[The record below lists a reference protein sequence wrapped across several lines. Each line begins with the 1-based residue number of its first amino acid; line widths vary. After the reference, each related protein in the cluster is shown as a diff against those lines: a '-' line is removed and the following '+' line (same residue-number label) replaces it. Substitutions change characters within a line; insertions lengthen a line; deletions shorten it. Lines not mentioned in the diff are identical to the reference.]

1 MKEPHNKLARVEV
14 AGGLSRQ
21 VGEEEVEV
29 QAKLLEEVQ
38 GGEVEGLLL
47 LDVEEEEGEEGL
59 QIRQVAEEEVRLE
72 GEEGGG
78 SRPKTGALRSTTTW
92 TSPRSFPGAPLQ
104 SGTSALARR

>member
-1 MKEPHNKLARVEV
+1 MLKVPHNKLAQVEV

-47 LDVEEEEGEEGL
+47 LDVEGEEGV
-59 QIRQVAEEEVRLE
+59 QIRQVAGEEVRLE
-72 GEEGGG
+72 GDEGGG
-78 SRPKTGALRSTTTW
+78 
-92 TSPRSFPGAPLQ
+92 
-104 SGTSALARR
+104 

>member
-29 QAKLLEEVQ
+29 QAMLLEEVQ

-47 LDVEEEEGEEGL
+47 LDVEGEEGV
-59 QIRQVAEEEVRLE
+59 QIRQVAGEEVRLE
-72 GEEGGG
+72 GDEGGG
-78 SRPKTGALRSTTTW
+78 
-92 TSPRSFPGAPLQ
+92 
-104 SGTSALARR
+104 